1 MGSGRGRVTLKQL
14 ARWLEGSEYALR
26 TLQELKT
33 GAAAVWGQ
41 TDSHW
46 PINSTICGRR
56 AITIV
61 KFLGP
66 GI

>member
-1 MGSGRGRVTLKQL
+1 MKQQL
-14 ARWLEGSEYALR
+14 DGWDSSEYAPR
-26 TLQELKT
+26 TLQELET
-33 GAAAVWGQ
+33 GTAAVWGQ

-46 PINSTICGRR
+46 PINSTMCGWC